1 MLFHFDL
8 SIVYSKRASN
18 NRPAVAVKRLR
29 YVAFVDSEDF
39 VKFVLVERSFN
50 SQFKCTAFR

>member
-1 MLFHFDL
+1 MLFNFDL
-8 SIVYSKRASN
+8 STVYAKRVSN
-18 NRPAVAVKRLR
+18 NRPAVVVKRLR
-29 YVAFVDSEDF
+29 YVAFVDNEDF